1 MASTVISWTLFSGFA
16 ASSVTSPSSSRPS
29 SSPPSWQASFSHS
42 SRRASSRVDAPSF
55 RPRFPRTIRPGFW
68 PRAETS
74 PCVMA
79 TWWRSRLAQLS
90 LKARRRQKRG
100 RKTSSACRRLCP
112 SISSLRPLLRGFLR
126 PSLTSPFESLQ
137 RRLRYQPY
145 IAARVRLLDGLQLAC
160 PNPQNDG
167 RIGYPTTF
175 CDFFCS
181 QRVLFPHLQNIP
193 RCRYIRRIDRTV
205 RKIYSALHF
214 YAGAALRRWPTTCC
228 AASWRPAR

>member
-1 MASTVISWTLFSGFA
+1 MSSTVISWTLFSGFA
-16 ASSVTSPSSSRPS
+16 ASSVTSPPFSWTS
-29 SSPPSWQASFSHS
+29 SSPSSRQASFSQS
-42 SRRASSRVDAPSF
+42 SRQDSSREGAPIF
-55 RPRFPRTIRPGFW
+55 RHRFPRTIRSGFW

-79 TWWRSRLAQLS
+79 TGWQSRLAQLS

-112 SISSLRPLLRGFLR
+112 SSFSLRPLLRGFLR
-126 PSLTSPFESLQ
+126 PSLTSPVESLQ

-145 IAARVRLLDGLQLAC
+145 IAARVRLLDSLRLAC
-160 PNPQNDG
+160 PNQQNDG

-181 QRVLFPHLQNIP
+181 QHVLFPHLQNIP
-193 RCRYIRRIDRTV
+193 RCRYIRGIDRTV
-205 RKIYSALHF
+205 RKNI
-214 YAGAALRRWPTTCC
+214 
-228 AASWRPAR
+228 